1 MDIIERILNGDI
13 DHISLE
19 DLANALRTEGYLD
32 LPSFHRMRSYTNCP
46 HCGIGVSASDLSVR
60 NIHLHAFVNTD
71 LMTERK
77 RSTIKNALFDIY
89 CREHLSQLLSFDQ
102 ATQSEAEHYQCPMK
116 NSRNVQRLSKSYLL
130 MKEGIVR
137 YESETGET
145 SKSL

>member
-71 LMTERK
+71 LMTEK
-77 RSTIKNALFDIY
+77 EKEVRSKMRYLTFTVESICPNCFHLIKLPN
-89 CREHLSQLLSFDQ
+89 QK
-102 ATQSEAEHYQCPMK
+102 QSII
-116 NSRNVQRLSKSYLL
+116 NVL
-130 MKEGIVR
+130 
-137 YESETGET
+137 
-145 SKSL
+145 